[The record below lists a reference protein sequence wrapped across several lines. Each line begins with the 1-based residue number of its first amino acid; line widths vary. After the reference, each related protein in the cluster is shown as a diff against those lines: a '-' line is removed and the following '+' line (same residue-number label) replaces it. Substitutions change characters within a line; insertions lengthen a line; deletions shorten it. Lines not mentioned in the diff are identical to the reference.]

1 MSLHS
6 HHGARQPQSHTQK
19 RVMERCGWINSMPP
33 DVNTSSVLEFEIV
46 ILNELGCWDSNVSL
60 VLSFLSRN
68 GEVRFDW

>member
-19 RVMERCGWINSMPP
+19 HVMERCGWINSMPP

-46 ILNELGCWDSNVSL
+46 ILNELGCWDSNVLADIQDANTTS
-60 VLSFLSRN
+60 SN
-68 GEVRFDW
+68 GRK